1 MNHPSSTTS
10 FTLENSRL
18 TKKQSPVFCRAILT
32 NFKPAKATK
41 SKNQM
46 ERKTTFTRTLCQ
58 FTQYGDVIRKI
69 YVGNKLQ
76 AMNAVKFAYG
86 VKHFS
91 VLHEYT
97 DKQALKEGT
106 ILSN

>member
-1 MNHPSSTTS
+1 
-10 FTLENSRL
+10 
-18 TKKQSPVFCRAILT
+18 
-32 NFKPAKATK
+32 
-41 SKNQM
+41 M

-58 FTQYGDVIRKI
+58 FTQCGDVIRKI

-86 VKHFS
+86 VKQFNI
-91 VLHEYT
+91 LHEYQ
-97 DKQALKEGT
+97 DQSALIEGT